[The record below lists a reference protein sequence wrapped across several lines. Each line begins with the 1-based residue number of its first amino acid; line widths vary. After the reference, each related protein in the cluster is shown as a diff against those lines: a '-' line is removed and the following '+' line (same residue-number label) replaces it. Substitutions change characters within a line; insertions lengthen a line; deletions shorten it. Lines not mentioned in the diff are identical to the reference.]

1 MELFEKGIPNNLS
14 RQSLKKA
21 GKSKKKIEK
30 VLAANLPMLV
40 DFYFG
45 KYQKGDVRAKYEGT
59 ILQLLGSHDYF
70 VEPLARL
77 VKKLA
82 KHKEL
87 DELPAGLSTVLMD
100 NLDAVRSMYQ
110 KQKAKLCSNDK
121 VKIDDVTAARLDT
134 MTRLSERL
142 IQETTEICKVINAK
156 IVKKLV
162 KELGIERK
170 YAEELACC
178 YVPSEYLNTKNIRR
192 YVYRLNLTL
201 YSVQGV
207 GVVNSASDDADSKWT
222 NTIGANLSDPETIKK
237 IYEIFFKGINRK
249 TFISLLI
256 GIMLERR
263 GGKLDHFKDP
273 QRWLY
278 NDISTLVLNVLEGTD
293 FINIEKEKLSKKK
306 AKKILPINKKEL
318 KAFMKIYSDE
328 KARDA
333 MRNNDS
339 PRRVSFTSLS
349 EEDYPKIR
357 KAFRSSTKD
366 YFNDLFD
373 DAPQQNQ
380 NHNRPNNQKG
390 QNNNNR
396 QNQNNNRRDK

>member
-45 KYQKGDVRAKYEGT
+45 KYQKGDVRAKYSRTLLE
-59 ILQLLGSHDYF
+59 LLGSYDYF
-70 VEPLARL
+70 VEPLGRL

-87 DELPAGLSTVLMD
+87 DELPVGLATLLMD
-100 NLDAVRSMYQ
+100 NLDDVRSMYQ
-110 KQKAKLCSNDK
+110 KQKAKLTDNDR

-142 IQETTEICKVINAK
+142 IQETTQLCKVINTKLA
-156 IVKKLV
+156 KKLV
-162 KELGIERK
+162 KEIGIERQF
-170 YAEELACC
+170 ADELACC
-178 YVPSEYLNTKNIRR
+178 YVPADFLNPKNIRR

-201 YSVQGV
+201 YSVQGA
-207 GVVNSASDDADSKWT
+207 GVIESRIDGDSKWT
-222 NTIGANLSDPETIKK
+222 NTVGVNLSDPETIKK

-249 TFISLLI
+249 TYVSLLI

-263 GGKLDHFKDP
+263 GGKLDRFKEP

-278 NDISTLVLNVLEGTD
+278 NDISTLMLNVLEGTD
-293 FINIEKEKLSKKK
+293 YINVEKEKLSKKK
-306 AKKILPINKKEL
+306 AKKVLPITKKEL
-318 KAFMKIYSDE
+318 KAFMKVYSDE
-328 KARDA
+328 KAHDA

-339 PRRVSFTSLS
+339 PRRISFTSLS
-349 EEDYPKIR
+349 EEEYPKIR
-357 KAFRSSTKD
+357 KAFHSSTKD

-373 DAPQQNQ
+373 DHDNQ
-380 NHNRPNNQKG
+380 NRHKQNDQKNQ
-390 QNNNNR
+390 NNNR
-396 QNQNNNRRDK
+396 QNQNNRNRRNK